1 MNFIKNTTINICVII
16 IHMPDK
22 KLTPEQIDKIQA
34 ILKKYREET
43 DKILEEYYSKV
54 KQILAEQDAKK
65 MEELKQLISKN
76 T

>member
-1 MNFIKNTTINICVII
+1 
-16 IHMPDK
+16 MPDK